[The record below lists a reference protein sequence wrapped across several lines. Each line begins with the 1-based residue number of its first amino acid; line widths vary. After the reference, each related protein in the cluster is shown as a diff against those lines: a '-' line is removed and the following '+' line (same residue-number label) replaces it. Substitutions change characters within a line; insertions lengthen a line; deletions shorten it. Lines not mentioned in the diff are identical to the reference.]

1 MDPGYVLDE
10 MKVYEVSEYLGSL
23 QYRNKDG
30 WDQARIITY
39 ITAQANSREKI
50 KPSDIIKFP
59 WDEKEPAKEI
69 TEEERQRLIK
79 RAEEVK
85 WLI

>member
-1 MDPGYVLDE
+1 M
-10 MKVYEVSEYLGSL
+10 
-23 QYRNKDG
+23 
-30 WDQARIITY
+30 ITY
-39 ITAQANSREKI
+39 ITAQANSKDEI